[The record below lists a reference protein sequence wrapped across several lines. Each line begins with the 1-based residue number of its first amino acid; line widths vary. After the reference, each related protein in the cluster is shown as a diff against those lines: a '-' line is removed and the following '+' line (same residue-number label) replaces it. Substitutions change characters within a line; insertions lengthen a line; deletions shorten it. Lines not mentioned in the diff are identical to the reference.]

1 MGILE
6 TPQRGV
12 CGRGGR
18 RRKRETEK
26 KRETERESPQGLR
39 DKKNFQSKT
48 KQ

>member
-6 TPQRGV
+6 TPQKGV

-26 KRETERESPQGLR
+26 KRERESPQGLR